1 LAVYFNPDDPD
12 ELAAIFDRFMNDK
25 DYYNSLRARV
35 RASKPQL
42 RSWADV
48 AGDLLST
55 ARSNDAI
62 VSRPHAA

>member
-1 LAVYFNPDDPD
+1 
-12 ELAAIFDRFMNDK
+12 MNDK
-25 DYYNSLRARV
+25 DYYNSLRAKV

-48 AGDLLST
+48 ADDLLSA

-62 VSRPHAA
+62 VSQPYAA